1 AKLCC
6 LQENMN
12 LARFLCFSSIIAVSY
27 SAYLPTWDSL
37 DKRPLPKWYDES
49 KIGIFIHWGVFS
61 VPSFGEGFAAEWF
74 WEYWKGVSSPSAVY
88 FMSQNYPPDFQ
99 YADFAP
105 DFTTEFFD
113 PDQWADLFAASG
125 AKYIVL
131 TSKHHEG
138 FTNWPSVNS
147 WNWNSMDVGP
157 HRDLVGELATAV
169 RNRTSIHFGLY
180 HSLYEWFHPLY
191 LQDKANG
198 FKTNEFVKSKT
209 MPELYDIV
217 NRYKP
222 DIVWSDGQWEA
233 SSDYWN
239 STELIAWL
247 YNKSPVRDTVVT
259 NDRWGSHTLCK
270 HGGFLTCHDHFNPG
284 TLQTRKWENA
294 LTMDR
299 GSWGYR
305 RNVGVGDYISIED
318 LLHEL
323 ISTVSCGGNMLIN
336 IGPSKEGTI
345 HPIFE
350 ERLRQMGEWLGV
362 NGEAVY
368 SSQPWKHQNDSLT
381 PGIWYTTRE
390 NAVYAFVYTWPAS
403 GNLTMESPL
412 ATSQSS
418 SISLLGGE
426 SNLYWKTVKPSRL
439 SVVFPVINPS
449 TTQAK
454 WVYVLK
460 MIG

>member
-1 AKLCC
+1 
-6 LQENMN
+6 
-12 LARFLCFSSIIAVSY
+12 
-27 SAYLPTWDSL
+27 YLPTWDSL

-74 WEYWKGVSSPSAVY
+74 WEYWKGVSSPSA
-88 FMSQNYPPDFQ
+88 
-99 YADFAP
+99 
-105 DFTTEFFD
+105 FFD

-460 MIG
+460 MIGFV

>member
-1 AKLCC
+1 MQAACNFGRALGFISLCV
-6 LQENMN
+6 
-12 LARFLCFSSIIAVSY
+12 AVSAASY
-27 SAYLPTWDSL
+27 QPTWDSL
-37 DKRPLPKWYDES
+37 DKRPLPNWYDEA

-74 WEYWKGVSSPSAVY
+74 WEYWKGVSTPSAVY
-88 FMSQNYPPDFQ
+88 FMEQNYPPSFQ

-113 PDQWADLFAASG
+113 ANKWADLFAASG

-138 FTNWPSVNS
+138 FTNWPSANS

-191 LQDKANG
+191 LQDKASG
-198 FKTNEFVKSKT
+198 YKTNDFVRYKT

-217 NRYKP
+217 TKYKP

-233 SSDYWN
+233 SSEYWN
-239 STELIAWL
+239 STEFIAWL
-247 YNKSPVRDTVVT
+247 YNDSPVRETVVT

-270 HGGFLTCHDHFNPG
+270 HGGFLTCHDRFNPG

-305 RNVGVGDYISIED
+305 RNVAYDQYITIEG

-323 ISTVSCGGNMLIN
+323 VSTVSCGGNMLIN

-350 ERLRQMGEWLGV
+350 ERLHQMGEWLTV
-362 NGEAVY
+362 NGEGVY
-368 SSQPWKHQNDSLT
+368 SSHPWTHQNDSLT
-381 PGIWYTTRE
+381 PNIWYTTRD
-390 NAVYAFVYTWPAS
+390 NAVYAFVYTWPQS
-403 GNLTMESPL
+403 GILSMGSPV
-412 ATSQSS
+412 ATSESS
-418 SISLLGGE
+418 TISLLGGE
-426 SNLYWKTVKPSRL
+426 SNLTWEPLKPSGIGVIL
-439 SVVFPVINPS
+439 PIINPS

-460 MIG
+460 MVGFV